1 MLMLKTECTVTGLD
15 TARIADDPRLRERF
29 RATCENVSHYPDG
42 VEIVCPDTE
51 DERDCTLLT
60 AKREFPHLRLLGA
73 MTAPAPGPAA
83 SRWGCTGASAR
94 ACSGCSPSAF
104 WLRTV
109 PGGPD
114 KTALVRF
121 TNPSACSSHCRAL
134 ARVAWRMREGFP
146 APAGPHA
153 PWERRGAIALHV
165 FLIVATLL
173 MPLSGVL
180 RSLAYARPVSVF
192 GWPLIP
198 KLLDAKHE
206 TLYAVASNLHDGL
219 ALLLSAALALHV
231 AAALKHHWIDRDATL
246 TRILGLP
253 GEPADEVRRSRRS
266 VRSRYPRG
274 RCPGR
279 SRVRLRQR

>member
-1 MLMLKTECTVTGLD
+1 
-15 TARIADDPRLRERF
+15 
-29 RATCENVSHYPDG
+29 
-42 VEIVCPDTE
+42 
-51 DERDCTLLT
+51 
-60 AKREFPHLRLLGA
+60 
-73 MTAPAPGPAA
+73 MTAPAPWPGRL
-83 SRWGCTGASAR
+83 SLGLHWGVGA
-94 ACSGCSPSAF
+94 GVLGLIVFGF

-114 KTALVRF
+114 KTALVQIHKSVGVLVF
-121 TNPSACSSHCRAL
+121 AAAL

-146 APAGPHA
+146 APVGPHA

-173 MPLSGVL
+173 MPLSGTL

-192 GWPLIP
+192 GLPVIP
-198 KLLDAKHE
+198 KLVEAKHE

-246 TRILGLP
+246 VRILGL
-253 GEPADEVRRSRRS
+253 ARRT
-266 VRSRYPRG
+266 G
-274 RCPGR
+274 R
-279 SRVRLRQR
+279 